1 MLCWTRNKVKMKS
14 FPLSN
19 KYCMHQ
25 ALLEPLAL
33 WGCMEVTALHNT
45 HRYSAAPV
53 ASGREARYDSPP
65 LFLYLV
71 ILVPPFLK
79 PTDRVFGFFF
89 FFETTEQA
97 VIFKGSLFLQCFEQT
112 KPCVILRPEWEFWLG
127 LQVRPGRPCGFYKRR
142 RWLLSFPGPL
152 QCITSDLVIGD
163 QWH

>member
-33 WGCMEVTALHNT
+33 WGCTEVTALHNT

-53 ASGREARYDSPP
+53 ASGREARYDSLP

-79 PTDRVFGFFF
+79 PTDRVFGLFFF
-89 FFETTEQA
+89 FLRLQSRQSFLKAVYFFSVLSKPNLTSSWDQSENSVWACRLDQA
-97 VIFKGSLFLQCFEQT
+97 GLVGSIKEGDDRC
-112 KPCVILRPEWEFWLG
+112 
-127 LQVRPGRPCGFYKRR
+127 
-142 RWLLSFPGPL
+142 LSLAIYNVSLP
-152 QCITSDLVIGD
+152 I
-163 QWH
+163 W